1 MGSPEYETASE
12 ELRKDEKKLIVS
24 FFFA

>member
-1 MGSPEYETASE
+1 MGLPDYETASE

-24 FFFA
+24 YFFA

>member
-24 FFFA
+24 YFFA

>member
-1 MGSPEYETASE
+1 MGLPDYETASE